1 MLWHNNGG
9 YMNKADKDAEKWQQM
24 NQAAQYR
31 EWIRATETGT
41 PYYINPQGDV
51 VIEDKKTTP
60 NK

>member
-1 MLWHNNGG
+1 MLWQTNGG
-9 YMNKADKDAEKWQQM
+9 YMSKADKDAQKWQEM

-51 VIEDKKTTP
+51 VTEDKKTTP

>member
-1 MLWHNNGG
+1 
-9 YMNKADKDAEKWQQM
+9 MNKADKDAQKWQEM

-51 VIEDKKTTP
+51 ITEKEEKTTP

>member
-1 MLWHNNGG
+1 MLWQTNGG
-9 YMNKADKDAEKWQQM
+9 YMNKADKDAQKWQEM

-51 VIEDKKTTP
+51 VTEDKKTTD

>member
-1 MLWHNNGG
+1 
-9 YMNKADKDAEKWQQM
+9 MNKADKDAQKWQEM

-41 PYYINPQGDV
+41 LYYINPQGDV
-51 VIEDKKTTP
+51 ITEKEEKTTP

>member
-1 MLWHNNGG
+1 MS
-9 YMNKADKDAEKWQQM
+9 KADKDAQKWQEM

-41 PYYINPQGDV
+41 PYYINTQGDV
-51 VIEDKKTTP
+51 VTEKEEKTTP